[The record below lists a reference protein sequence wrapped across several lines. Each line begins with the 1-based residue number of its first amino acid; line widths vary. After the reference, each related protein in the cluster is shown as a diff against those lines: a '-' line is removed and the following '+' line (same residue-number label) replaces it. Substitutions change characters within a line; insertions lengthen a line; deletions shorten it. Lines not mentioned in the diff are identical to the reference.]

1 MLNKLLTGA
10 FGSRNSRTIKKL
22 KRTVDTI
29 NQLEPEISK
38 LSDEELSAKFLEF
51 RKSYE
56 DGTTLEQLLPEAFA
70 IVREGGKRFL
80 NMRHFD
86 AQLMGGL
93 ILYRGDIAEM
103 RTGEGK
109 TLMATLPVYLRAIQ
123 GEGVHLVTVNDYLAK
138 RDAAWM
144 GKLYQGLGMSVGV
157 IYSEQPLE
165 EKKDAY
171 LADVTYGT
179 NNEFGFDYL
188 RDNLSLREENK
199 VQRSLNFAIVDEV
212 DSILIDEARTP
223 LIISGPRD
231 DELGTYNII
240 DKLIPPLKR
249 QMVLEDGE
257 VTEEGDFVLDEK
269 LRSVEITDLGH
280 ERLEDDMIKLG
291 ILSPDTSLYENE
303 NIHLLHHLQ
312 AALKAH
318 HLFKRNVSYLV
329 QNGKAVIIDEH
340 TGRAMPG
347 RRWSEG
353 IHQAVEAKEG
363 LEVQKENHTMASTTF
378 QNYFRLY
385 DTLAG
390 MTGTADTEAY
400 EFQQTY
406 NLEVVVIPTHKKM
419 IRDDQNDT
427 VYMSR
432 KEKFD
437 AIIEDIKSCIEQE
450 RPVLVGTASVESSEM
465 LAAELQKLDLP
476 HNVLNAKNHS
486 REAEVIAEAGRPKAV
501 TIATNMAGRGTDI
514 VLGGNLDKELDD
526 LAGDNGDELS
536 DEQKTKITQAW
547 QVRHDLV
554 IEKGGLHV
562 IGGERHES
570 RRIDNQLRGRSG
582 RQGDPGSS
590 HFYLSL
596 EDDLL
601 RLFTP
606 ERVINMMRGLGLPLG
621 EPIEHKM
628 ITSAIERAQRK
639 VEGRNFDVRKQLLE
653 YDDVANNQR
662 IVIYEQRNEILAVE
676 DLREALKENIEQQV
690 LTAVMGAEAQAD
702 SVAEQEVPKVL
713 DDFIVGLQRN
723 FGINLEKNRIDQD
736 PKQFATLADDLPAE
750 VYQEYENRLQD
761 VDEDTKKD
769 LEKQVMLQVLDKL
782 WRDHIQA
789 MEYVRQGIHL
799 RGYAQRNPKEEYKKE
814 AYSMFDKLLDRIKF
828 DTARILCNLQIRDNS
843 PQYAQANNTNK
854 SQASTNYSASRPTPS
869 GLSGLSNRPSAS
881 ANTTNNSA
889 SNTFTRSGKKV
900 GRNELC
906 PCGTG
911 KKYKHCHGREV

>member
-1 MLNKLLTGA
+1 MLNKLLTRT

-22 KRTVDTI
+22 QQQLGAI
-29 NQLEPEISK
+29 NNLEDEFIK
-38 LSDEELSAKFLEF
+38 LSDEELAHKFLEF
-51 RKSYE
+51 RQRYQ
-56 DGTTLEQLLPEAFA
+56 DGEGLEQLLSEAFA
-70 IVREGGKRFL
+70 VVREGGKRFL

-86 AQLMGGL
+86 VQLLGGL
-93 ILYRGDIAEM
+93 VLYRGDIAEM

-138 RDAAWM
+138 RDAEWM
-144 GKLYQGLGMSVGV
+144 GKLYRGLGMSVGV
-157 IYSEQPLE
+157 IYSDQPLS
-165 EKKDAY
+165 EKKEAY
-171 LADVTYGT
+171 LADITYGT

-188 RDNLSLREENK
+188 RDNLTLRAENK

-231 DELGTYNII
+231 DELDIYNKIN
-240 DKLIPPLKR
+240 LLMPPLKR

-269 LRSVEITDLGH
+269 GRTVEITDMGH
-280 ERLEDDMIKLG
+280 DRLEQELIKLEV
-291 ILSPDTSLYENE
+291 LPPESSLYESE

-318 HLFKRNVSYLV
+318 FLFKRNVSYLV
-329 QNGKAVIIDEH
+329 QDGKVVIVDEH

-353 IHQAVEAKEG
+353 IHQAIEAKEG
-363 LEVQKENHTMASTTF
+363 LEVQKENHTLASTTF

-385 DTLAG
+385 DTLSG

-400 EFQQTY
+400 EFQQIY
-406 NLEVVVIPTHKKM
+406 NLEVVVIPTHKSM
-419 IRDDQNDT
+419 IRNDMNDT
-427 VYMSR
+427 VFMSR
-432 KEKFD
+432 PEKFN
-437 AIIEDIKSCIEQE
+437 AIIEDIKQCSEDD

-465 LAAELQKLDLP
+465 LANELSKLGVP
-476 HNVLNAKNHS
+476 HNVLNAKNPS

-514 VLGGNLDKELDD
+514 VLGGNLEKELEDLGDD
-526 LAGDNGDELS
+526 ATDDVK
-536 DEQKTKITQAW
+536 QKVTTSW
-547 QVRHDLV
+547 QERHDLV
-554 IEKGGLHV
+554 IKQGGLHV

-606 ERVINMMRGLGLPLG
+606 EKVINMMRGLGLPEG

-628 ITSAIERAQRK
+628 ISSAIERAQRK
-639 VEGRNFDVRKQLLE
+639 VEGRNFDIRKQLLD

-662 IVIYEQRNEILAVE
+662 IVIYEQRNEILAE
-676 DLREALKENIEQQV
+676 EKLGDAIEENIKNQV
-690 LTAVMGAEAQAD
+690 LTAVRAAEDQAN
-702 SVAEQEVPKVL
+702 SVSEQDFPQITEEFIQVL
-713 DDFIVGLQRN
+713 GKN
-723 FGINLEKNRIDQD
+723 FG
-736 PKQFATLADDLPAE
+736 KQLDRSRVDKGVESFDVLAQELPDE
-750 VYQEYENRLQD
+750 IFGEYEARLQD
-761 VDEDTKKD
+761 IDANIRQD
-769 LEKQVMLQVLDKL
+769 LEKQVMLQVLDGL

-789 MEYVRQGIHL
+789 MELVRQGIHL

-828 DTARILCNLQIRDNS
+828 DTARILCNLQLRENPNKYADASKSENS
-843 PQYAQANNTNK
+843 PKYT
-854 SQASTNYSASRPTPS
+854 SRPRESSSFGDTPNVR
-869 GLSGLSNRPSAS
+869 GGANVRGNSAAPT
-881 ANTTNNSA
+881 ANTFVRSA
-889 SNTFTRSGKKV
+889 KKV

-906 PCGTG
+906 PCGSG
-911 KKYKHCHGREV
+911 KKYKHCHGNET